1 MIELLDKINNNKN
14 KDINI
19 IIFNYIIK
27 NNINYTIINTG
38 VVFDLKILS
47 NEQLNDI
54 DHFFTTFDN
63 GNG

>member
-19 IIFNYIIK
+19 LIFNYIIK

-38 VVFDLKILS
+38 VVFDLKLLS
-47 NEQLNDI
+47 EEQLNDI
-54 DHFFTTFDN
+54 DQILIIN
-63 GNG
+63 K